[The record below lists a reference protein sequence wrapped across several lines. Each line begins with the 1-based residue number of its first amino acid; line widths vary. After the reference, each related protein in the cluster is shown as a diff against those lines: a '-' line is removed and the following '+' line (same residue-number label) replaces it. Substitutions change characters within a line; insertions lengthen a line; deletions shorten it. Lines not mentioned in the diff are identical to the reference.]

1 MNRLQDAQDNQV
13 VLPGSTQAAAPVWWL
28 VFKREMAE
36 LWLGGRVLVLLIL
49 FSAMMSV
56 TAVMQQIESQV
67 STIPP
72 AELVFI
78 LAQSVV
84 TFGLLIGLIVG
95 ADSISGERERGT
107 LETLLLSPSSR
118 VQIVAG
124 KFLAAL
130 SPWPAAFVLSIPYMF
145 VLAQGDD
152 VLGLAL
158 RLTAVA
164 GTLLALAFTALGM
177 IVSIWST
184 SNRAS
189 FFVSLLIYVLFLIPT
204 LWSGLAQKGDL
215 GWMLQRSNPL
225 QGTSAFLERMI
236 VNNWT
241 LEDAMPFVLTAIVSA
256 VVVPG
261 LLFLYAAPRLRLE
274 GGLPRLRLRRVP
286 VAGLLLAAALAAA
299 MGWVLPL
306 RAATPTVEDHPL
318 QIAVDLGYQTISA
331 GQKIAFN
338 SIVTNNG
345 TETSPPLHVAM
356 NIINMGSG
364 EPVDPEDWSPERSQ
378 ELEPIAAGQSAEQAW
393 SVQGILQGN
402 YMVYVTVIPTPSGPD
417 ATSQTTSSSGIHL
430 IVKPFANA
438 QNPGGVVPIAIA
450 IPTALTVV
458 SLLIRRRWRPSAIP
472 VTSDAAV

>member
-1 MNRLQDAQDNQV
+1 MKHLQDAQDNQV
-13 VLPGSTQAAAPVWWL
+13 VLPGSKQAAAPVWWL

-36 LWLGGRVLVLLIL
+36 LWLGGRVLILLIL

-72 AELVFI
+72 AELLFI
-78 LAQSVV
+78 LVQSIV

-118 VQIVAG
+118 VQIVTG
-124 KFLAAL
+124 KYLAAL
-130 SPWPAAFVLSIPYMF
+130 SPWPAAFALSVPYMF

-158 RLTAVA
+158 RLTAIA
-164 GTLLALAFTALGM
+164 GTLLSLAFSALGM
-177 IVSIWST
+177 VISIWSN

-204 LWSGLAQKGDL
+204 LWTGLAQKGDL
-215 GWMLQRSNPL
+215 GWMVQKSNPL

-241 LEDAMPFVLTAIVSA
+241 LENAMPFFLTTIVSA

-274 GGLPRLRLRRVP
+274 GGAPRLRLRRVP
-286 VAGLLLAAALAAA
+286 VACLLLVAGMVASLVMAPP
-299 MGWVLPL
+299 V
-306 RAATPTVEDHPL
+306 RAATPVAPDHPL
-318 QIAVDLGYQTISA
+318 QIAVDLGYKTISA

-345 TETSPPLHVAM
+345 TETSPPMHVSM
-356 NIINMGSG
+356 NIIKIGSG

-378 ELEPIAAGQSAEQAW
+378 EVEPIAPGQSAEQAW
-393 SVQGILQGN
+393 SVQGILEGN
-402 YMVYVTVIPTPSGPD
+402 YMVYVTVVPTPAGPD
-417 ATSQTTSSSGIHL
+417 TTTQTTSSTGIHL

-450 IPTALTVV
+450 IPTILTVV
-458 SLLIRRRWRPSAIP
+458 ALLIRRRWRPAAVP
-472 VTSDAAV
+472 VASDAAV